1 MASWFDWLAK
11 CENAQWQSHVHV
23 DCCWNV
29 FLVWAESLK
38 NKTDKSILK
47 AFAKFLN
54 RSGLKKT
61 LFFANGPW
69 SRVRQQTLS
78 KFTFFGTK
86 SRNKIFQHRA
96 NDQNTFA
103 SNLAIL
109 HIQKQLKIRRRA
121 SRFSRSYI
129 ATFHRSVKRS
139 DHKWLSHNQ
148 PAIVQQIGQ
157 AHCSLSHYKQI
168 FMLPV
173 KIVRNASAFVFVF
186 FLKVLSRLSLHHV
199 RQTAVSNLCSRTS
212 FRLSQHEKRMYFT
225 LVMKY
230 RLLYISASLT
240 PFSHEDHNASD

>member
-11 CENAQWQSHVHV
+11 CEYAQWQYTFMLIVV
-23 DCCWNV
+23 EM
-29 FLVWAESLK
+29 FSLYELSRWRTK
-38 NKTDKSILK
+38 QTSLFSKPLQ
-47 AFAKFLN
+47 KFLN
-54 RSGLKKT
+54 RSGLKT

-86 SRNKIFQHRA
+86 SRNKIFHYRA
-96 NDQNTFA
+96 NDQNTFV

-157 AHCSLSHYKQI
+157 AHCSLSRYK
-168 FMLPV
+168 
-173 KIVRNASAFVFVF
+173 
-186 FLKVLSRLSLHHV
+186 
-199 RQTAVSNLCSRTS
+199 
-212 FRLSQHEKRMYFT
+212 
-225 LVMKY
+225 
-230 RLLYISASLT
+230 
-240 PFSHEDHNASD
+240 